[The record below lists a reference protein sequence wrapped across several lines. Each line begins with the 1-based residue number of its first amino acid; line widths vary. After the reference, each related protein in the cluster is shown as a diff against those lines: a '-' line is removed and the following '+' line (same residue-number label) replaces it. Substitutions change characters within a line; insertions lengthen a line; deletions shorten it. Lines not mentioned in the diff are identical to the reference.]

1 MIGHT
6 FFWSNIML
14 TNNFSSWEMCLLIR
28 HVWRFILIPETAW
41 GRHIADTNRDDTFGK
56 NDDWWIY
63 RPAQRRPGP
72 RLSCIVLQYAHYV
85 ATNGF
90 IALEWTRPSACQAAI
105 PGDRPFELCARARL
119 RVCIQSP
126 HEIYVCP
133 ACLPHT
139 NISMN
144 FDVRS
149 PVCQP
154 SCICADFH

>member
-1 MIGHT
+1 MVTWHL
-6 FFWSNIML
+6 S
-14 TNNFSSWEMCLLIR
+14 
-28 HVWRFILIPETAW
+28 
-41 GRHIADTNRDDTFGK
+41 K
-56 NDDWWIY
+56 NDKWRIY
-63 RPAQRRPGP
+63 RHPVRRYVS
-72 RLSCIVLQYAHYV
+72 RMSFIVLQYAHYV

-90 IALEWTRPSACQAAI
+90 IALEWSWPSACQAAI

-149 PVCQP
+149 PVCP
-154 SCICADFH
+154 EWPAHRTPLTAAASRARLSSLSTLHLAICVMLSLTRNLHQIAAYTLHLS